1 MIQAPSS
8 AFRDCRPL
16 DNDDD
21 FGEAGLAGRHKCGVF
36 GVYGDP
42 NAAAL
47 TALGL
52 HALQH
57 RGQEACG
64 IASYDIVKNSFQNE
78 RHLGLVGD
86 CFGQESGAIQR
97 LTGSVAIGHNRYST
111 SGRVAQRNI
120 QPLFADLKSGG
131 FAIAHNGNLTN
142 ARTLRDR
149 LVQDGAIFQSTM
161 DTEVILHL
169 IARSMR
175 TRLVDRFI
183 DAVSHI
189 QGGFGLVCLT
199 NKKLI
204 GARDPW
210 GLRPLVLG
218 QTTNGAYVLASESC
232 ALDAVGAQFIRD
244 VDSGEVIV
252 ISDKGVQSHKPF
264 ATIPA
269 RPCVFE
275 YLYFARPDSTMHG
288 LNVNA
293 VREELGRQ
301 LAAEHHVDADMVC
314 PVPDGGN
321 PSGLGFSE
329 ASGIPFK
336 FGIIRNHYIG
346 RTFIQPNQMSRQRS
360 VSLKHSANRSAM
372 QGKRVVLVD
381 DSIVRGNTSRRIV
394 EMVRAA
400 GAAEIHFRVA
410 SPPIRYPDFYG
421 IDMPSKEELLASQM
435 SIEEMRD
442 FLGVD
447 SLGFLSLDGFH
458 RALGQ
463 PEGRNNKN
471 PQFADHCF
479 TGEYPTA
486 LIDHEDEEEPM
497 HEQLSLLKD

>member
-1 MIQAPSS
+1 MNQTPHSS
-8 AFRDCRPL
+8 LTSHSPID
-16 DNDDD
+16 DND
-21 FGEAGLAGRHKCGVF
+21 FQPYGLSQRHKCGVY
-36 GVYGDP
+36 GVFDHED
-42 NAAAL
+42 AAAL

-64 IASYDIVKNSFQNE
+64 IAAYDAEANAFHNE
-78 RHLGLVGD
+78 RHLGLVGE
-86 CFGQESGAIQR
+86 CFGQDSGAIQR
-97 LTGSVAIGHNRYST
+97 LTGRVAIGHNRYST

-120 QPLFADLKSGG
+120 QPLFADLKTGG

-142 ARTLRDR
+142 ARSLRDR

-175 TRLVDRFI
+175 TRVLDRFI
-183 DAVSHI
+183 DAMSHI
-189 QGGFGLVCLT
+189 EGGYALVGLT

-218 QTTNGAYVLASESC
+218 QTANGAYVLASESC
-232 ALDAVGAQFIRD
+232 ALDATGARLVRD
-244 VDSGEVIV
+244 VENGEVIV
-252 ISDKGVQSHKPF
+252 ISENGVESHKPF
-264 ATIPA
+264 AAKAPT
-269 RPCVFE
+269 PCVFE
-275 YLYFARPDSTMHG
+275 FLYFARPDSTMYG

-301 LAAEHHVDADMVC
+301 LAIEHDVDADMVS

-321 PSGLGFSE
+321 PCGLGYAEQSNK
-329 ASGIPFK
+329 PFK

-346 RTFIQPNQMSRQRS
+346 RTFIQPSQQSRQRS
-360 VSLKHSANRSAM
+360 VSLKHAANNSALA
-372 QGKRVVLVD
+372 GKRVVLVD

-400 GAAEIHFRVA
+400 GAKEIHFRVG
-410 SPPIRYPDFYG
+410 SPPIRFPDFYG
-421 IDMPSKEELLASQM
+421 IDMPSKEELLASEM
-435 SIEEMRD
+435 DIEQMRD
-442 FLGVD
+442 YLGVD
-447 SLGFLSLDGFH
+447 SLAFLSLDGFY
-458 RALGQ
+458 RALGET
-463 PEGRNNKN
+463 EGRNDSQ
-471 PQFADHCF
+471 PQYADHCF
-479 TGEYPTA
+479 TGDYPTQLVDRDGETQPA
-486 LIDHEDEEEPM
+486 